1 MHQEGL
7 TPVCFFPPSR
17 PRHGIV
23 GYDSAIEHGGIVSD
37 GVDGVDRDTT
47 VDDEVYSAGDL
58 RGSYKIRRVGSPS
71 STVCASW
78 SAVLERGLDGVNG

>member
-1 MHQEGL
+1 VHQEGL
-7 TPVCFFPPSR
+7 TPVSFFPPSR

-23 GYDSAIEHGGIVSD
+23 GYDSAVVHGGIVSD

-47 VDDEVYSAGDL
+47 VDDEVYSAGD
-58 RGSYKIRRVGSPS
+58 IGSPS